1 MNEIIIFDV
10 LALKK
15 LLSLSGLSFLL
26 AIAITPLWT
35 YILYKYRL
43 GKHIRQT
50 AITGEKASYFLKHH
64 QKKEATPTMGG
75 VIILLAVGLIT
86 LIFNYNYHTTLL
98 PLFTL
103 IAAGLIGLV
112 DDLLNIY
119 GIGPHG
125 GGLRFRHKLF
135 LYAIISAIA
144 AYWFTYKLEWFAKP
158 IHIPG
163 WGDLVIG
170 SLVLLL
176 FFLITLFFTFAVD
189 VTDGLDGLAG
199 GLLTEAFLVLA
210 AIAYVN
216 GQFGIAVFA
225 GSLVGALMAFLWFN
239 IYPARFFMGGVG
251 AMALGTELAVLS
263 FLTNSVVILP
273 LFGFLFVLEAFSVIL
288 QLFSKRVFKKKIFLS
303 APLHHHLEAI
313 GWPETKI
320 TMRAWVLGGVLAIIA
335 LSIALVGRG

>member
-15 LLSLSGLSFLL
+15 LFTLSGLSFLL
-26 AIAITPLWT
+26 AIAITPFWT

-43 GKHIRQT
+43 GKHIRKT

-75 VIILLAVGLIT
+75 VIILLTVGLIT

-103 IAAGLIGLV
+103 IAAGLIGLA

-135 LYAIISAIA
+135 LYAIISAVA
-144 AYWFTYKLEWFAKP
+144 AYWFTYKLEWITKP

-163 WGDLVIG
+163 WGDLILG
-170 SLVLLL
+170 SWVLPL
-176 FFLITLFFTFAVD
+176 FFLTALFFTFAVD

-225 GSLVGALMAFLWFN
+225 GSLVGALLAFLWFN

-251 AMALGTELAVLS
+251 AMALGAELAVLS
-263 FLTNSVVILP
+263 FLTNSLTVLP
-273 LFGFLFVLEAFSVIL
+273 LFGFLFVLEAFSVLL
-288 QLFSKRVFKKKIFLS
+288 QLFSKKFFKKKIFLS

-320 TMRAWVLGGVLAIIA
+320 TMRAWILGGVLAIIA
-335 LSIALVGRG
+335 LSIALIGRG